1 MVYDE
6 KLKKVCNDFSLL
18 SEDQQNYILG
28 ILQALAFANSSSDQP
43 EQKKVKSINN
53 DSKTLE

>member
-6 KLKKVCNDFSLL
+6 KLKKVCDDFSLL

-28 ILQALAFANSSSDQP
+28 ILQALAFANSSYNQS
-43 EQKKVKSINN
+43 ESIDSETARPPNN
-53 DSKTLE
+53 S